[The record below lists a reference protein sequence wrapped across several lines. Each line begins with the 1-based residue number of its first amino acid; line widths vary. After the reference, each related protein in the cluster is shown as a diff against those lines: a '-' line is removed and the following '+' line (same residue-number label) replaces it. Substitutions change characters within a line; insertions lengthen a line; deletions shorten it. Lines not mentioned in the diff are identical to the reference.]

1 MSKSLRIA
9 RGACIIAQH
18 KPYSLLSPSTRV
30 VGNKRFAI
38 DLLTLNNLHGE
49 HHNGEV
55 WSERKGD
62 PRDLPGL
69 RCAGRLDSDSQ
80 GLLVWTDDAKLQQH
94 IIQPQSPIEKE
105 YLVRVSNHA
114 QWSPRQMDET
124 MELMRNGSMHLD
136 GEPLL
141 PARVKQINEE
151 QLQIVLT
158 EGRNRQIRRMCA
170 LVGLEVEGIKRV
182 RVGGLKLASI
192 GVGYWSPLNTAQAAR
207 LLLQRADAQD
217 RQKQRQKQQQKQRQQ
232 SQQPFHW
239 RSDNARVGGAAAA
252 AASGASDRPARRA
265 AARAS
270 SLAGVGPGDVASS
283 SSAVF
288 STVGDGTETD
298 AGRRRRSGVPHEERL
313 ADFRRALQ
321 QD

>member
-1 MSKSLRIA
+1 
-9 RGACIIAQH
+9 
-18 KPYSLLSPSTRV
+18 
-30 VGNKRFAI
+30 
-38 DLLTLNNLHGE
+38 
-49 HHNGEV
+49 
-55 WSERKGD
+55 
-62 PRDLPGL
+62 
-69 RCAGRLDSDSQ
+69 
-80 GLLVWTDDAKLQQH
+80 
-94 IIQPQSPIEKE
+94 
-105 YLVRVSNHA
+105 
-114 QWSPRQMDET
+114 MDET

-207 LLLQRADAQD
+207 LLLQPAGADAQD
-217 RQKQRQKQQQKQRQQ
+217 RQKQRQKEQQKQRQQ

-283 SSAVF
+283 SSAVSF
-288 STVGDGTETD
+288 GDGTETD